1 MSIQKA
7 IIDKFLTLS
16 PDESVENAV
25 KSLKKAKVEAAPVT
39 DNDGRLLGLFTTQI
53 LMKNLLPVSVPMNDG
68 IVLDV
73 KVRAAPGIAK
83 RLNRVNMLR
92 VSDLMERKVNVVA
105 PETPI
110 WEAVNFLVQ
119 YGAPLIVVDQQSA
132 QAVGIITTQSML
144 DELDRQKDID

>member
-7 IIDKFLTLS
+7 IIDKFLTLA
-16 PDESVENAV
+16 PEDSVENAL
-25 KSLKKAKVEAAPVT
+25 KSLKKAKVDSAPVT
-39 DNDGRLLGLFTTQI
+39 DEEGRLVGLFSLQS
-53 LMKNLLPVSVPMNDG
+53 LLKNLLPVSVPMNDG
-68 IVLDV
+68 IILDV

-83 RLNRVNMLR
+83 RLHKVNMLR

-119 YGAPLIVVDQQSA
+119 YGSPLVVIDQQSA
-132 QAVGIITTQSML
+132 QTVGIITTQSML
-144 DELDRQKDID
+144 DELDRQKDSD